1 MLPVPSR
8 HRSLTLFAVAIAAQ
22 VLFLAIQIRRGQQV
36 RLIRVWAIESVSPLG
51 RGAAWSVDGIRGL
64 WNSYVALRHMREQN
78 DQLRKEVGTLKIR
91 NDQLES
97 RAAEAD
103 RLANLLGFRDQHA
116 EVQMLAARV
125 IVRQP
130 GTIL

>member
-51 RGAAWSVDGIRGL
+51 RGAAWSVDGMRGL
-64 WNSYVALRHMREQN
+64 WNNYVALRHTREEN
-78 DQLRKEVGTLKIR
+78 DQLRTEVGELR
-91 NDQLES
+91 MHNAQLES

-103 RLANLLGFRDQHA
+103 RLAALL
-116 EVQMLAARV
+116 
-125 IVRQP
+125 
-130 GTIL
+130 